1 MEEMSHIEHFDVV
14 GCCTDICVVNGVIG
28 MMNYFDQNN
37 RRVEVNVHQE
47 GIETYDAPYHDA
59 ALYSDA
65 AYLLLTQQGAKVL
78 RKEKNEYEK

>member
-1 MEEMSHIEHFDVV
+1 
-14 GCCTDICVVNGVIG
+14 

-59 ALYSDA
+59 SLYSDA
-65 AYLLLTQQGAKVL
+65 AYLLLAQQGAKVL
-78 RKEKNEYEK
+78 RKEMN